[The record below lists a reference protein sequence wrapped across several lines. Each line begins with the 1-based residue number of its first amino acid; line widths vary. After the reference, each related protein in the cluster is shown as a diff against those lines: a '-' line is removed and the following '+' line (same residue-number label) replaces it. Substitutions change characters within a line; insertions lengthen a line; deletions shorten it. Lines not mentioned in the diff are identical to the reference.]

1 MTRNNVP
8 NDILTSKNISEQ
20 KHLRL
25 PLIYLAINIC
35 VKNKTNEIVKRIIKI
50 KKKICF
56 HYYVD
61 YFHLHV
67 TFENM

>member
-50 KKKICF
+50 
-56 HYYVD
+56 
-61 YFHLHV
+61 
-67 TFENM
+67 

>member
-50 KKKICF
+50 KKKKSASIIMLIIF
-56 HYYVD
+56 IY
-61 YFHLHV
+61 
-67 TFENM
+67 M